1 MRKEA
6 GYINA
11 LKQTVT
17 DRYIPVYVLAAF
29 VGMSE
34 RRAVAVFLEHRN
46 DWGLEI
52 REARIDGHNPV
63 FCVRKKQRLLID
75 DVMREWRVRK
85 DA

>member
-1 MRKEA
+1 MAKET
-6 GYINA
+6 GSVNA

-17 DRYIPVYVLAAF
+17 DQYIPVYVLAAF
-29 VGMSE
+29 AGMSC
-34 RRAVAVFLEHRN
+34 RRAVTVFLDHRE

-75 DVMREWRVRK
+75 DIMRSWKVRK
-85 DA
+85 G